1 MSKIQVNLIGEH
13 LELLRH
19 QFQTMPPVAAMQI
32 TVQGLDA
39 GRLRLQA
46 PLQANLNDKANAF
59 GGSLASM
66 MTLASWGWLSLHLG
80 LSGHDADVYVADSQ
94 LRYLQPVYEDLQA
107 SAAPEPEADW
117 EEFLNAL
124 SKRGKARIQMQ
135 AQVELATGQAAAI
148 FSGRFVAIIKA

>member
-1 MSKIQVNLIGEH
+1 MSKIQTDPVGEQ
-13 LELLRH
+13 LELLRL
-19 QFQTMPPVAAMQI
+19 QFQTMPPVMALQI

-39 GRLRLQA
+39 GRLRLRA

-59 GGSLASM
+59 GGSLASL

-80 LSGHDADVYVADSQ
+80 LSGHAADVYVADSQ
-94 LRYLQPVYEDLQA
+94 LSYLQPVYEDLQA

-117 EEFLNAL
+117 EGFLDVL

-135 AQVELATGQAAAI
+135 AQVELGTGQAAAI